1 MTKILVDKPPD
12 EISTLAL
19 FQIIIFTKSTAF
31 SGCSLRQLLNDLYI
45 QIRKRKRDAIWA
57 L

>member
-1 MTKILVDKPPD
+1 MAKILDD
-12 EISTLAL
+12 TRITLAL
-19 FQIIIFTKSTAF
+19 FQTIIFTKSTAF